1 MNELKFKTPSQILE
15 KLLDKSGNLNVEYLR
30 LDTAIEAMKLYHNQ
44 FEAPLEQGKN
54 SVNYSMT
61 PLESKILEAK
71 GYGIKFVLIQENR
84 GMYQD
89 NEDSIMFTKST
100 TTADF
105 EVILDN
111 KLDYHRKRDFIG
123 ILTKHNLVV
132 SDFR

>member
-1 MNELKFKTPSQILE
+1 MTMNELNFRTPSQILE

-44 FEAPLEQGKN
+44 FEPPFEQEKK

-71 GYGIKFVLIQENR
+71 GYGIKFVLTQENE
-84 GMYQD
+84 MYKD
-89 NEDSIMFTKST
+89 DECTIVFFKAT

-105 EVILDN
+105 EFILN
-111 KLDYHRKRDFIG
+111 GKLDYHRKRNFMG
-123 ILTKHNLVV
+123 ILTKHNLLIT
-132 SDFR
+132 S